1 MKRTAAVYILALIAV
16 MAGIVALFDTIR
28 YLNFAFSPLSFLGAP
43 WLGAILSGMV
53 ALIWF
58 WAAARIW
65 NVDPQ
70 GWIFMVT
77 IGGLYL
83 ILDIVALIAGTPLD
97 YLMGSIVMSALALI
111 IGLLPSTKEA
121 FGTG

>member
-111 IGLLPSTKEA
+111 IGILPSTKEA